1 VDFPARTVALVQSD
15 RYDGKEFQDLSA
27 TDLQQMIGRAGRRG
41 KDRVGFA
48 LVIPGPFLNPKLIH
62 QRLRSPPDAIE
73 SQIRINFSMVLN
85 LLQSHSPEDVRVLI
99 DRSLAAFQQ
108 ARRLQARR
116 KKAARAKTEKKVD
129 VREVLWQDFLR
140 HKDFLQ
146 ETGFVDDQDELTWEG
161 RWAAQLRLDHPLLVA
176 EAIRK
181 GSFEGAPP
189 EIVAAMIAPFV
200 VDSDRSEELDRA
212 LTVSA
217 RDLTRRI
224 DRMRRDLKDLSR
236 RMKRRGFEI
245 SEIPLWPAV
254 AAFLWAKGVSWK
266 ALLRAV
272 PLEEGAMSM
281 LIMRTADHLNQIIGL
296 RESHPELAETAAE
309 AVPLIFREPVWI

>member
-1 VDFPARTVALVQSD
+1 
-15 RYDGKEFQDLSA
+15 
-27 TDLQQMIGRAGRRG
+27 
-41 KDRVGFA
+41 
-48 LVIPGPFLNPKLIH
+48 
-62 QRLRSPPDAIE
+62 
-73 SQIRINFSMVLN
+73 
-85 LLQSHSPEDVRVLI
+85 LQSHSPEEVRVLI

-116 KKAARAKTEKKVD
+116 KKGASAKAERVD

-146 ETGFVDDQDELTWEG
+146 ETGFVDDRDELTREG
-161 RWAAQLRLDHPLLVA
+161 QWAAQLRLDHPLLVA
-176 EAIRK
+176 EAIRM
-181 GSFEGAPP
+181 GSFEGAAP
-189 EIVAAMIAPFV
+189 EIIAAMIAPFV

-245 SEIPLWPAV
+245 AEIPLWPAV

-281 LIMRTADHLNQIIGL
+281 LITRTADHLNQIIGL
-296 RESHPELAETAAE
+296 RESHPDLAETAAE